1 MSLQQCKETKN
12 TLLYKRLLQCHVQED
27 AQTKAKCRLTSRI
40 TTFAVWSLSFQV
52 FFVSGT
58 LHAFKYVSCC
68 NVMLLMI
75 YWLSCWPADRS
86 GRRAGVPPP
95 LHHHPRTPRKLIK
108 RSRTT
113 FSRFFFVH
121 NPSSAGK
128 LGSLCISIVHTP
140 SPAGKHRWS
149 SKFRFCLPFFKWPA
163 ESFNAVSATI
173 TSSVRCWDSRAS
185 VVVSRYILRIRKR
198 REGVAE

>member
-1 MSLQQCKETKN
+1 MQRNQKHSFIQ
-12 TLLYKRLLQCHVQED
+12 
-27 AQTKAKCRLTSRI
+27 KAPAVPCMMPRRRQSAGWLTSRI
-40 TTFAVWSLSFQV
+40 ATFAVWSLSFQG

-58 LHAFKYVSCC
+58 LHTLKYVSCC
-68 NVMLLMI
+68 YVMLLMI

-95 LHHHPRTPRKLIK
+95 LHRHPRTPRKLIK

-149 SKFRFCLPFFKWPA
+149 SGR
-163 ESFNAVSATI
+163 
-173 TSSVRCWDSRAS
+173 
-185 VVVSRYILRIRKR
+185 
-198 REGVAE
+198 